1 MQKSIELLRI
11 KTYIQHIALLHHN
24 IKWKLVD
31 NSNRKVLYE
40 LSPHKSVASRFGDIF
55 GNDNLSNMVQ
65 VEYEINQFKLSG
77 LISSP
82 VQAECKFS
90 KDIQLLYINKR
101 WVKDSSVVGSVINNL
116 FQLYFS
122 NGNSGGGPDPKHFQP
137 KSRKLSLFPCF
148 VLLLNCPEEEYDVLL
163 NPDKAKAIFR
173 NPSVVTECT
182 VELVLKLFHLFNIPV
197 NSSIKKYIKSLHIS
211 KSFSIDNSKTNNLKN
226 NNSTIAINDFLGKSA
241 SFQSCFFPDDS
252 KYEDVPVSF
261 STPNRN
267 QIDGHLKSEDRESIT
282 NHEYKCLE
290 LKESKDFIPNMILK
304 RKRAIDR
311 SEFSNL
317 QKISPKDSI
326 REKKIEFNT
335 NSNIYLDN
343 NYTDGSYLDHKSSN
357 MDHDG
362 SNVSFY
368 DECTTDSYQTSCS
381 QIDLNSDFKYQ
392 SVASNPQLFQTPNSF
407 GTHITL
413 CKESLKSLKFIGQ
426 VDNKYILGISGSNI
440 LCFDQ
445 HAIDERIK
453 LESFPPYVPAG
464 NFKSDE
470 IVFNSMTNCVDIN
483 LKLAKN
489 EFFALEIVY
498 SEMINHW
505 GFKVSFDKD
514 NCKLIQVP
522 VILGEALTDQD
533 FLEFLR
539 EIMSHP
545 SENLSLLIP
554 PAVKR
559 IYNSK
564 ACRSAVKFGDVL
576 SREACENLLAQLPHL
591 KFPFQ
596 CAHGRVSTVP
606 LFIL

>member
-1 MQKSIELLRI
+1 M
-11 KTYIQHIALLHHN
+11 
-24 IKWKLVD
+24 
-31 NSNRKVLYE
+31 
-40 LSPHKSVASRFGDIF
+40 IF
-55 GNDNLSNMVQ
+55 
-65 VEYEINQFKLSG
+65 
-77 LISSP
+77 
-82 VQAECKFS
+82 
-90 KDIQLLYINKR
+90 
-101 WVKDSSVVGSVINNL
+101 
-116 FQLYFS
+116 
-122 NGNSGGGPDPKHFQP
+122 
-137 KSRKLSLFPCF
+137 
-148 VLLLNCPEEEYDVLL
+148 
-163 NPDKAKAIFR
+163 
-173 NPSVVTECT
+173 
-182 VELVLKLFHLFNIPV
+182 
-197 NSSIKKYIKSLHIS
+197 
-211 KSFSIDNSKTNNLKN
+211 
-226 NNSTIAINDFLGKSA
+226 
-241 SFQSCFFPDDS
+241 
-252 KYEDVPVSF
+252 
-261 STPNRN
+261 
-267 QIDGHLKSEDRESIT
+267 
-282 NHEYKCLE
+282 
-290 LKESKDFIPNMILK
+290 K

-311 SEFSNL
+311 PEFFNL

-326 REKKIEFNT
+326 REKNLELNT
-335 NSNIYLDN
+335 IGNIYFDN
-343 NYTDGSYLDHKSSN
+343 SYTDGSYLNHESSN
-357 MDHDG
+357 MDHYG
-362 SNVSFY
+362 SNLSFC
-368 DECTTDSYQTSCS
+368 DDHTTNTYQTSCS

-392 SVASNPQLFQTPNSF
+392 SVASNPQVLQSPNSF

-413 CKESLKSLKFIGQ
+413 CKESLKSIKFIGQ

-440 LCFDQ
+440 ICFDQ
-445 HAIDERIK
+445 HAIDERII

-470 IVFNSMTNCVDIN
+470 FVFKSMTKHVDIN

-498 SEMINHW
+498 SEIINHW

-539 EIMSHP
+539 EIMNHP

-564 ACRSAVKFGDVL
+564 ACRSAVKFGDTL
-576 SREACENLLAQLPHL
+576 SREDCENLLAQLPHL